1 MSHPASTTAHTG
13 VLPAARAVPVPPGS
27 AIHATLRGSDFH
39 DAYAVPDHH
48 ADRPALQAW
57 LDVAAQTP
65 AWIRALMLVRNKAV
79 RLVGLKDVGQ
89 LQDGYPPASGKP
101 PNDAASYAVGDRVGI
116 FRIRFLSDREVILG
130 QDDRHL
136 DVQVSI
142 LKHGEGSATPTLVLT
157 TVVHIHNTL
166 GHAYMAV
173 ITPFHRVIARSITQR
188 MAGHGPR

>member
-1 MSHPASTTAHTG
+1 MSHPASTADHTG
-13 VLPAARAVPVPPGS
+13 TLPTPRAVAVPPGT
-27 AIHATLRGSDFH
+27 AIHATLRGSNFH
-39 DAYAVPDHH
+39 DAYEVPDHH
-48 ADRPALQAW
+48 PDRPALQAW

-65 AWIRALMLVRNKAV
+65 AWIRALMMVRNKAV

-101 PNDAASYAVGDRVGI
+101 LGEAASYAVGDRVGI
-116 FRIRFLSDREVILG
+116 FRIRHLTDREVILG

-142 LKHGEGSATPTLVLT
+142 LKRVEGTASPTLVLT

-173 ITPFHRVIARSITQR
+173 ITPFHRIIARTTAQR